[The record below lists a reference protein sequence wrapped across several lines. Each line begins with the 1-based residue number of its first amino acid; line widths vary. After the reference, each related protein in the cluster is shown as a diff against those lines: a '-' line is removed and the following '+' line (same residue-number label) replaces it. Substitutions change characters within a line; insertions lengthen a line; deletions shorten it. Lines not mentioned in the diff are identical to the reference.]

1 MRRIQQRSDQ
11 ESGDSGGRA
20 EGDWS
25 RKHVGRHWTKGT
37 RAPQH
42 THTHTYVLRYR
53 RVDKSQELP
62 CVCVLTQGGQY
73 FNRRSDKYNIDKTLP
88 IGQSPTAKEAQ
99 AIADELF
106 GLYVSEEVD
115 KVELIYTKFV
125 SLIASEPTIQ
135 VRLV

>member
-1 MRRIQQRSDQ
+1 M
-11 ESGDSGGRA
+11 
-20 EGDWS
+20 
-25 RKHVGRHWTKGT
+25 
-37 RAPQH
+37 
-42 THTHTYVLRYR
+42 
-53 RVDKSQELP
+53 
-62 CVCVLTQGGQY
+62 
-73 FNRRSDKYNIDKTLP
+73 P

-135 VRLV
+135 VVSVDDEYKILARLQLGW

>member
-1 MRRIQQRSDQ
+1 M
-11 ESGDSGGRA
+11 
-20 EGDWS
+20 
-25 RKHVGRHWTKGT
+25 
-37 RAPQH
+37 
-42 THTHTYVLRYR
+42 
-53 RVDKSQELP
+53 
-62 CVCVLTQGGQY
+62 LTQGGQY

>member
-1 MRRIQQRSDQ
+1 MRLF
-11 ESGDSGGRA
+11 A
-20 EGDWS
+20 
-25 RKHVGRHWTKGT
+25 
-37 RAPQH
+37 
-42 THTHTYVLRYR
+42 
-53 RVDKSQELP
+53 
-62 CVCVLTQGGQY
+62 QGAQY

-135 VRLV
+135 VRQLTRMSSTSSSRQTMNVYTLYLWRLCCDRPCSH